1 MKYECDIMTKPLT
14 QSRGNW
20 SLKIEQQEI
29 EEVQSEKKY
38 SAKEISLNSEREY
51 YSNKK

>member
-1 MKYECDIMTKPLT
+1 MVCDIITKLYILKAA
-14 QSRGNW
+14 NW

>member
-1 MKYECDIMTKPLT
+1 MWYNNEAVTIEGQL
-14 QSRGNW
+14 NW

-38 SAKEISLNSEREY
+38 SAKEISLEIL
-51 YSNKK
+51 